1 MINVDIP
8 EWFLWLFTTL
18 MPGCKKGNVH
28 LNKSADFNDRF
39 V

>member
-1 MINVDIP
+1 MINVDIA

-18 MPGCKKGNVH
+18 MPGRKKGNVD
-28 LNKSADFNDRF
+28 LNKSADFSNRL